1 MYKINDLST
10 NIVKETYGG
19 QSCRSIADEM
29 FNQDRTIW
37 FTSEVCPESCVQ
49 LATQLMQ
56 LEKSAPG
63 EPITLMI
70 NSPGGDVASG
80 LAVYDVMMNLKSPL
94 RTVCFGYAASMGS
107 ILFLGGSERI
117 MQPHSKILIHD
128 PSFGGDLSGLKALD
142 LKDDLESLLKMR
154 EILAGIIAQRCG
166 RSVET
171 IFEKTKK
178 DTVMSAK
185 EALEFGLATEIGV
198 FIPTTK
204 GV

>member
-1 MYKINDLST
+1 MNTINDLST
-10 NIVKETYGG
+10 NIIKESYGG
-19 QSCRSIADEM
+19 PSCRSIADEM

-37 FTSEVCPESCVQ
+37 FTSEVCPKSCEQ

-80 LAVYDVMMNLKSPL
+80 LAVYDLMMSLKSPL

-154 EILAGIIAQRCG
+154 ETLAGIISERCG

-171 IFEKTKK
+171 VFEKTKK
-178 DTVMSAK
+178 DTVMSAE
-185 EALEFGLATEIGV
+185 EALELGLATEIGV
-198 FIPTTK
+198 FIPTAK